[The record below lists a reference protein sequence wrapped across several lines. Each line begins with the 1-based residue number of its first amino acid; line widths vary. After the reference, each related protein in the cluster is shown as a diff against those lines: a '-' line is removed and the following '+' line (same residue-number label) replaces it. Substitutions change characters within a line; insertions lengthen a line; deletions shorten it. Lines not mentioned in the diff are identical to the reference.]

1 MKSNDI
7 PSALH
12 VDHGLWESMLYTI
25 LLYSGLISN
34 MHSASAK
41 RESYSSTDQPLAQW
55 RQGRQVLWQVPSGM
69 LSLLKEKLSK
79 IESKRD
85 IAARQRD
92 RERGRER
99 ERECGK
105 TPLICCWP
113 VQFCLLLLT
122 CLDYGLHA
130 SAKPHPC
137 KAVKQFWLQG
147 TVQLVAS
154 STWVLY
160 QPGQTTRRSIEIL
173 LAIEVC
179 LSVYV
184 LSVL

>member
-85 IAARQRD
+85 IAARQR
-92 RERGRER
+92 ERER
-99 ERECGK
+99 ERERARVRK
-105 TPLICCWP
+105 NSIDM
-113 VQFCLLLLT
+113 LLT
-122 CLDYGLHA
+122 CTILPVALDLSRLWA
-130 SAKPHPC
+130 TCFC
-137 KAVKQFWLQG
+137 KATSLQSCQ
-147 TVQLVAS
+147 TVLIAGNRPACRIIHLGAL
-154 STWVLY
+154 STWPNDPTIYWNLACY
-160 QPGQTTRRSIEIL
+160 WGL
-173 LAIEVC
+173 LVC
-179 LSVYV
+179 ICA
-184 LSVL
+184 